1 MAASPKNP
9 KRKRSLGSK
18 WAALARKN
26 PAEFNR
32 LMVAKKQES
41 LQKGKLE
48 VKKPGKPSS
57 FVVPKRTAQEAK
69 FQPKRTFRFNPKA
82 VASNIAKKALSRAQA
97 TGKAGK
103 FTTKE
108 RIKTNLGT
116 TITRYKPNPIAIR
129 EAVNATRKKVA
140 KGKGKLLKVHAKI
153 VENRQKQAQQ
163 QAQQAQMQGLKSQAL
178 GAAKLGAAAFAA
190 RRVAGALT
198 SIPGML
204 RRGGTYRF

>member
-1 MAASPKNP
+1 MPPSPKNP
-9 KRKRSLGSK
+9 KLKRPLGSQ
-18 WAALARKN
+18 WAALARKD
-26 PAEFNR
+26 PAKFNQ
-32 LMVAKKQES
+32 LMAAKKQES
-41 LQKGKLE
+41 YQKGML
-48 VKKPGKPSS
+48 
-57 FVVPKRTAQEAK
+57 KRSAQEAK

-82 VASNIAKKALSRAQA
+82 VSSNITKKALSRAQA

-116 TITRYKPNPIAIR
+116 TITRYKPNRVAIR

-163 QAQQAQMQGLKSQAL
+163 QAQQAQMQGLKTQAL

>member
-1 MAASPKNP
+1 MAASPRNP

-18 WAALARKN
+18 WAALARKD
-26 PAEFNR
+26 PAKFNQ
-32 LMVAKKQES
+32 LMAAKKQES
-41 LQKGKLE
+41 YQKGML
-48 VKKPGKPSS
+48 
-57 FVVPKRTAQEAK
+57 KRSAQEAK

-82 VASNIAKKALSRAQA
+82 VASNITKKALSRARA

-108 RIKTNLGT
+108 RTKTPLGF
-116 TITRYKPNPIAIR
+116 ITSYKPNPIAIR

-163 QAQQAQMQGLKSQAL
+163 QAQQAQMQGLKTQAL